1 MARSFGI
8 DVVSCT
14 DTTLDTLGVST
25 VIVETGALVVYSL
38 GDGTFVVYSLGDGAL
53 VLYSLGDG
61 ASVNAATRVSLLMEG
76 SADAF
81 DMFDRNGATVVYM
94 S

>member
-1 MARSFGI
+1 M
-8 DVVSCT
+8 
-14 DTTLDTLGVST
+14 
-25 VIVETGALVVYSL
+25 
-38 GDGTFVVYSLGDGAL
+38 
-53 VLYSLGDG
+53 YSLGDG
-61 ASVNAATRVSLLMEG
+61 ASVNAGTRVSLLMEG